1 LTQIE
6 GLTQIARRQSQG
18 CGASL
23 ASLLWHINSVT
34 PFCSIG
40 YKRATGSPKDKL
52 DLMLRGLRK
61 ASSNWLGKTIMT
73 VAMGAL
79 IVSFGIWGIAD
90 IFRGFGQSTLAT
102 VGSTEISVNEFRQL
116 YTDRLQQLGR
126 QFGRPL
132 TQEQARAFGF
142 DRQLLEQTLA
152 EAALDEEARRLG
164 LGQSDAE
171 TMRVIFSDPNFKG
184 TNGQFDPQRF
194 QYMIRQ
200 FGFTE
205 ARYLADQRRVSL
217 RRQIAGTLSAGLE
230 PSKTL
235 VEASSHFQNEQR
247 SIEYIKLGAAQAGT
261 IDPPSPEALAGYFDE
276 HKAQFRAPE
285 YRKIVFVVLTPEEIG
300 KWSDVSDDDAKKLY
314 EQRKEHLGT
323 PEKREVSQI
332 VFPNMDEATAARAR
346 ITSGTSFDDI
356 VKERKLAP
364 ADVDLGLVSKSG
376 ILDPA
381 FADAAFS
388 LPSGEVSQPVQG
400 RFGVALIKVGTIQPA
415 TQPSYES
422 LAPQLKREIA
432 AARAR
437 DQVSSLRDKFEDER
451 GGGASVAEAAQK
463 LGLAATTID
472 AVDRAGKLPNG
483 QPANIPQ
490 GLNVV
495 AQAFNSDVGVDNEPI
510 SYRGGYV
517 WYDVLGITP
526 PRDRTLDEVKD
537 QVEARWREDQVASR
551 LRAKATEL
559 VQKLGDTGKLADE
572 ATSLGL
578 KAETATGLK
587 RDGSVPGLPSN
598 VIAAAFK
605 TAKDSVAQAAGDSDS
620 EWIVFRVTDVTV
632 PPVDFASDET
642 KKLKETLQR
651 TLSDE
656 QLAAYVTKLEKNIG
670 TKINEEAFAQATGAG
685 SNN

>member
-1 LTQIE
+1 
-6 GLTQIARRQSQG
+6 
-18 CGASL
+18 
-23 ASLLWHINSVT
+23 
-34 PFCSIG
+34 
-40 YKRATGSPKDKL
+40 
-52 DLMLRGLRK
+52 MLRGLRK

-102 VGSTEISVNEFRQL
+102 VGSTEISANEFRQL

-152 EAALDEEARRLG
+152 EAALDEQARRLG

-171 TMRVIFSDPNFKG
+171 TMRIIFSDPNFKG

-205 ARYLADQRRVSL
+205 ARYVADQRRVSL

-247 SIEYIKLGAAQAGT
+247 TIEYIKLGAAQAGT

-332 VFPNMDEATAARAR
+332 VFPNVDEATAARAR
-346 ITSGTSFDDI
+346 ITSGLSFDDLA
-356 VKERKLAP
+356 KERKLAP

-381 FADAAFS
+381 FADTAFS

-415 TQPSYES
+415 VQPSYES
-422 LAPQLKREIA
+422 LAPQIKREIA
-432 AARAR
+432 TARAR
-437 DQVSSLRDKFEDER
+437 DQVASLRDKFEDER

-463 LGLAATTID
+463 LGLTATTID
-472 AVDRAGKLPNG
+472 AVDRAGNQSNG

-490 GLNVV
+490 GLGVV

-537 QVEARWREDQVASR
+537 QVEARWREDQIASR

-559 VQKLGDTGKLADE
+559 VQKLGETGKLADE
-572 ATSLGL
+572 AASLGV
-578 KAETATGLK
+578 KAETAAGLK
-587 RDGSVPGLPSN
+587 RDGSVPGLPSS
-598 VIAAAFK
+598 VVAAAFK
-605 TAKDSVAQAAGDSDS
+605 TAKDGVGQAAGDSDT
-620 EWIVFRVTDVTV
+620 EWVVFRVTDITV

-642 KKLKETLQR
+642 KKLKDSLQR

-670 TKINEEAFAQATGAG
+670 TKINEEAFAQATGAS